1 MRDLGDVVN
10 ESENNKYKQTK
21 SMSTTLISL
30 MILNRLEKKQ
40 LKKHL
45 SRTNEFLVR
54 VTRNLLETHC

>member
-30 MILNRLEKKQ
+30 MILNRLDKKQ
-40 LKKHL
+40 LKKHM